1 MKPPTYQTARF
12 TDYFEDYISKEQKEC
27 EKYSTYAYYQK
38 RIMHTNKAVLL
49 WPKFA
54 KWRQDI
60 LTSELARLE
69 AVKQEESFDR
79 VKEAWLCDHEEVI

>member
-1 MKPPTYQTARF
+1 
-12 TDYFEDYISKEQKEC
+12 
-27 EKYSTYAYYQK
+27 
-38 RIMHTNKAVLL
+38 MHTNKAVLL